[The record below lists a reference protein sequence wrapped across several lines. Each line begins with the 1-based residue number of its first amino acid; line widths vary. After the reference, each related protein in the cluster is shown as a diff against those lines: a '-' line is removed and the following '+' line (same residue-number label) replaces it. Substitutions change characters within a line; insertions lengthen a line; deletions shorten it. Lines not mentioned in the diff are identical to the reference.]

1 MSSRSERPQSD
12 ARKRAP
18 NPHRELLESIFVE
31 LFQSERSAEVHP
43 PVEAMPLGD
52 SAPARALRA
61 VSQHALSVREE
72 LAEQARRRGLRVTR
86 SGRRIGDAFS
96 WARRTFTDPSM
107 ELERSYRATLLGM
120 RHGLDL
126 VKLLRAAA
134 ESADDAELAAWCTEF
149 LAVREPLVEDV
160 CSQLAW
166 FGWHPERAIQHRGR
180 ARGLLDRLFGRGDR
194 SPPPISPV
202 IGEV

>member
-1 MSSRSERPQSD
+1 MPNRSDRPRNEQ
-12 ARKRAP
+12 RKRVP
-18 NPHRELLESIFVE
+18 NPHRELLESLFVE
-31 LFQSERSAEVHP
+31 LFQSERSAEIHP
-43 PVEAMPLGD
+43 PVEAVPLGD

-61 VSQHALSVREE
+61 VSQHAVSTREE
-72 LAEQARRRGLRVTR
+72 LMEHARRRDLLHSR

-96 WARRTFTDPSM
+96 WSRRLFSDPNM
-107 ELERSYRATLLGM
+107 EVERSYRATLLGM

-134 ESADDAELAAWCTEF
+134 ESADDTELAAWCTEF
-149 LAVREPLVEDV
+149 LAVREPLVEEV

-180 ARGLLDRLFGRGDR
+180 IRGFFDRLFGRGER
-194 SPPPISPV
+194 AATPSSPV
-202 IGEV
+202 IGQV